1 MGMLQ
6 KRGDA
11 PVAPRFAA
19 WSIGCWIVLLLAALG
34 CVQYLRHGAYLYLAG
49 AFVVIVVSAGC
60 ILRQAWARQPMRLLS
75 LLLVLWA
82 LGTGGLMLAHWNQF
96 EQARQH
102 ALAQPQLAAML
113 LPLIEQARH
122 DYLLGLVL
130 KALLLPLLLWL
141 AWRLGR
147 NGAIQQFRR
156 RR

>member
-6 KRGDA
+6 KRSGV
-11 PVAPRFAA
+11 PESPRFAA
-19 WSIGCWIVLLLAALG
+19 WSIGCWIVLLLAAFG

-49 AFVVIVVSAGC
+49 ALVVIVVSAGC
-60 ILRQAWARQPMRLLS
+60 ILRQAWARQPMRLLA
-75 LLLVLWA
+75 LVLVLWA
-82 LGTGGLMLAHWNQF
+82 LGTGGLMLAHWDQF

-141 AWRLGR
+141 AWRLGQS
-147 NGAIQQFRR
+147 GAIQQFRR